1 MRPPKNRVKQR
12 TNKKQRWTAEEKK
25 QKKEFRDS
33 FKMRRRSG
41 NNMELNILEQLH
53 NERGENY
60 SGMETG
66 YTDPSGSGV
75 LFNNDQFVEHAGMEG
90 GEGDDLRSLL
100 NKRR

>member
-1 MRPPKNRVKQR
+1 MRPPKKNKVKP
-12 TNKKQRWTAEEKK
+12 RWTAEEKK

-75 LFNNDQFVEHAGMEG
+75 LFNNDQFVEPIGMVD